1 MNVQDFVEKV
11 VRGAKD
17 GARAAM
23 DGEAPQVRVVLDLQM
38 RPVNEQVDVYEDEIL
53 PKAHIEV
60 DFWRMMEEPMGTAQG
75 LPATECETD
84 AIDAEEGLRMKP
96 RSLGASLSVAAAR
109 LTARETDAQGKAK
122 LRALEVCTSIWPVTP
137 EDSAAVNRLL
147 YRHERALRGL
157 PDITDELAMEHLGL
171 DAPKPEEKAD
181 EAERFCEALKEIR
194 RATIPVFSYPGRE
207 GMNMDWLREVCHAAL
222 VGRPFQAPAQARVAY
237 LRPKGRITEVSTDE
251 DLLQRLPAMFR
262 KANGEPPTDADCAR
276 LVALL
281 RKPRSKP

>member
-1 MNVQDFVEKV
+1 MNVQDQAAGAVLTEEQKALACAIRYLAEQKSVARLGVREWVEQLASLY
-11 VRGAKD
+11 R
-17 GARAAM
+17 RFLAAW
-23 DGEAPQVRVVLDLQM
+23 DCPS
-38 RPVNEQVDVYEDEIL
+38 PT
-53 PKAHIEV
+53 
-60 DFWRMMEEPMGTAQG
+60 EEP
-75 LPATECETD
+75 
-84 AIDAEEGLRMKP
+84 
-96 RSLGASLSVAAAR
+96 LGASQPMQEPDAEFARAAAR

-262 KANGEPPTDADCAR
+262 KPNGEPPTDADCAR
-276 LVALL
+276 LVRLL
-281 RKPRSKP
+281 RKPRSNP

>member
-11 VRGAKD
+11 VRGAKA

-23 DGEAPQVRVVLDLQM
+23 DGEAPQVRVVFDLQLG
-38 RPVNEQVDVYEDEIL
+38 PWEKDDHSGDYIL
-53 PKAHIEV
+53 VAYGKPHRAHIEV
-60 DFWRMMEEPMGTAQG
+60 DFWRMVEEQPMGTLEPMQEPNADF
-75 LPATECETD
+75 A
-84 AIDAEEGLRMKP
+84 R
-96 RSLGASLSVAAAR
+96 AAAR
-109 LTARETDAQGKAK
+109 LTARETKAMGTAK
-122 LRALEVCTSIWPVTP
+122 LRAFEICTSIWPVTP

-147 YRHERALRGL
+147 YRHERVMRGL

-262 KANGEPPTDADCAR
+262 KPNGEPPTDADCAR

-281 RKPRSKP
+281 SKPRSNP